1 MREKILGNKK
11 NKKEHDNFVNLDSD
25 LSDQEDLPKHA
36 KRQRKQTEPKKR
48 KAPTPITGDL
58 NLIKTSNKLIGEI
71 QNNDL
76 YNSDDDFRDKSLYN
90 AQTENLRGQEI
101 DFGTK
106 TTQSNNFLNK
116 MKTKKME
123 TGNSIE

>member
-1 MREKILGNKK
+1 M
-11 NKKEHDNFVNLDSD
+11 
-25 LSDQEDLPKHA
+25 
-36 KRQRKQTEPKKR
+36 
-48 KAPTPITGDL
+48 
-58 NLIKTSNKLIGEI
+58 IKTSNKLIGEI

-116 MKTKKME
+116 MKTKKM
-123 TGNSIE
+123 